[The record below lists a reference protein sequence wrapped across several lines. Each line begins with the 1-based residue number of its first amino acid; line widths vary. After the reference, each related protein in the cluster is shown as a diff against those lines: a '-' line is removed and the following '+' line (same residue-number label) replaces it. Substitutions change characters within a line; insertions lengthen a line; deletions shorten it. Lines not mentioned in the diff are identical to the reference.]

1 MGEADPTERER
12 LSGSLGRSPSNH
24 TMNLL
29 FDKAGQREALRKC
42 IELPWDSE
50 DGGSGVQRGILEE
63 LTLQLGLEGQ
73 LRVI

>member
-1 MGEADPTERER
+1 M
-12 LSGSLGRSPSNH
+12 S
-24 TMNLL
+24 LL

-50 DGGSGVQRGILEE
+50 DAGVGGVQKGILEE
-63 LTLQLGLEGQ
+63 MTLQLGLEGQ